1 MSEDQGQNDLA
12 VQATNNSSI
21 MSKAS
26 MYKLG
31 YVSDYDRDGKIFNQ
45 FLTAVA
51 QKSNVKIPRRAPLI
65 NRGYYIRHK
74 AVRHVVERFMQ
85 ETKRDAQRQIINLGC
100 GYDATYFQMFSQSS
114 SSLSSLSQQQ
124 YGDHSSTLY
133 IDIDFKRLLKQK
145 IKMILD
151 SPDLNSMLSNVK
163 LSTGGVLLSSDQY
176 LCIGCDLTQSDKL
189 DKLLSYLAQ
198 SQQSAFSFNA
208 PTLIISECVLT
219 YVPTLDANK
228 VISYFASRFKRSW
241 LALYEQILPYDVFGK
256 VMTRHF
262 VKMNAAI
269 HAIYDYPT
277 ASQQQKRFLDCGWSG
292 VELLTME
299 QFWNDELSLEERL
312 RVDDLEFF
320 DEHEEWLLKC
330 SHYFIAVGKSQQG
343 WKQSVFKSFSLEQ
356 KSQGSIDY
364 HGRQNVFVEQQP
376 LELQS
381 DISRWGHSA
390 CILSNGRI
398 VVYGGYDKIS
408 GSRCG
413 DVLIIH
419 NESVHRLTHHLL
431 EKLMYHTMVVDD
443 ADNLFIYGGRQGQ
456 NFVSNRLVKMIIK
469 FNDNQVPQIDVVN
482 HVDLSIPG
490 LYRHCCAYTKL
501 PDQNGD
507 QRDVLLIYGGRQINS
522 TISNK
527 LYMVDLLSYEHREI
541 DCNLPHLH
549 SCAMSIV
556 GGNLYIFGGLD
567 NNTSSNTTLLS
578 VDLQSW
584 QSSCAI
590 MNCPFKGIFGHQM
603 VYWKDDLFLVVG
615 GMQQGV
621 ITDGV
626 GPNYIQMALLDIEAK
641 SLDSIR
647 VSNDKLLIGH
657 DLVQSHQGSDEFI
670 VVGGGAVCFSM
681 GSYCEK
687 SFKVSLNDLTTKVPW
702 LNVKTQVRNLY
713 QLEENINLD
722 IAFVARAALN
732 NCGQSAFGPRNYL
745 DALLSHDTKVSYHTC
760 DSSVLQFAPE
770 KNYNFDVCT
779 WSQFVDDIFSTPGG
793 KSPSSHRYFR
803 SIGENPRKQASCL
816 AKQFPRLAND
826 VQLPIWL
833 IRKLMGVAAVSDQEV
848 SAAMTLED
856 FAKLPNYFSSVLR
869 ISSDGLQMWPHF
881 DIMDNALMQLSGRKL
896 VVLFPPSQMSNLY
909 IEPDMN
915 SSSSPVTFI
924 YAPHATPFNDQVV
937 KNAEEYMHKYPRF
950 YNEAVKHAKFV
961 ILEPGD
967 VLYIPSLWIHQTVAL
982 SDGGS
987 PSVGVNIFWKA
998 LPDVHYVK
1006 KDLYGNNDLIK
1017 AQEAFKHLEKARYL
1031 IDEIPDSKF
1040 REFYK
1045 EKFQRLLR

>member
-1 MSEDQGQNDLA
+1 MSEDKGQNDLA

-31 YVSDYDRDGKIFNQ
+31 YVNDYDRDGKIFNQ

-74 AVRHVVERFMQ
+74 AVRHVIERFLQ
-85 ETKRDAQRQIINLGC
+85 ETNGHAQRQIINLGC
-100 GYDATYFQMFSQSS
+100 GYDATFFQMLSQSS
-114 SSLSSLSQQQ
+114 TSLCQEQRGHL
-124 YGDHSSTLY
+124 SSTLY

-145 IKMILD
+145 IKMIMD
-151 SPDLNSMLSNVK
+151 SPELKSMLGNVK

-176 LCIGCDLTQSDKL
+176 LCIGCDLTQLDKL

-198 SQQSAFSFNA
+198 SQQCTFQFNA

-228 VISYFASRFKRSW
+228 VISYFASSFKRSW
-241 LALYEQILPYDVFGK
+241 FALYEQILPYDVFGK

-292 VELLTME
+292 VELLTMD
-299 QFWNDELSLEERL
+299 QFWNDELSLEERM

-343 WKQSVFKSFSLEQ
+343 WKQLVFKSSSLEQ
-356 KSQGSIDY
+356 KSQESFDY
-364 HGRQNVFVEQQP
+364 HARQNVLVEQLP

-390 CILSNGRI
+390 CMLSNGRI
-398 VVYGGYDKIS
+398 VVDGGYDKVS
-408 GSRCG
+408 GSRCE
-413 DVLIIH
+413 DMLVIH
-419 NESVHRLTHHLL
+419 SESVHRLTHPLL

-443 ADNLFIYGGRQGQ
+443 ADNLFIYGGRQGE
-456 NFVSNRLVKMIIK
+456 NFVSNRLVKMVIK
-469 FNDNQVPQIDVVN
+469 FDDNHVPFIDAVNQV
-482 HVDLSIPG
+482 DLGIPG
-490 LYRHCCAYTKL
+490 LYRHCCAYNKL
-501 PDQNGD
+501 PDSNGD
-507 QRDVLLIYGGRQINS
+507 LRNVLVIYGGRQIDGI
-522 TISNK
+522 ISNK
-527 LYMVDLLSYEHREI
+527 LYVVDLLSYEYIEI

-549 SCAMSIV
+549 SSAMSIV

-567 NNTSSNTTLLS
+567 NRGCSNTTLLS

-584 QSSCAI
+584 QSSNSNI
-590 MNCPFKGIFGHQM
+590 ICPFKGIFGHKM
-603 VYWKDDLFLVVG
+603 FHWKDDIFLVVG

-626 GPNYIQMALLDIEAK
+626 GPNYIQMALLDVEAK
-641 SLDSIR
+641 SLHSIC
-647 VSNDKLLIGH
+647 VSYDKLLIGH
-657 DLVQSHQGSDEFI
+657 DLVQSRHDSNEFI

-687 SFKVSLNDLTTKVPW
+687 SQKVSLNDLTTRVPW
-702 LNVKTQVRNLY
+702 LNANTQVRNMY

-722 IAFVARAALN
+722 IPFVTRAALN
-732 NCGQSAFGPRNYL
+732 NCGQSAFGSRNYL
-745 DALLSHDTKVSYHTC
+745 DTLLSHDTKVSYHTC

-770 KNYNFDVCT
+770 RNFKFDVCT
-779 WSQFVDDIFSTPGG
+779 WSQFVDNIFQTPGG
-793 KSPSSHRYFR
+793 KSSSDHRYFR

-826 VQLPIWL
+826 VQLPTWL
-833 IRKLMGVAAVSDQEV
+833 IRMLIGVAAVSDQEV

-856 FAKLPNYFSSVLR
+856 ISKLPNYFSSVLR

-896 VVLFPPSQMSNLY
+896 VVFFPPSQMSNLY
-909 IEPDMN
+909 IDPGMN
-915 SSSSPVTFI
+915 SSSSPVTGI
-924 YAPHATPFNDQVV
+924 YAPHVTPLNDELVQ
-937 KNAEEYMHKYPRF
+937 NAKEYMHKYPRF

-967 VLYIPSLWIHQTVAL
+967 VLYIPSLWIHQTIAL

-987 PSVGVNIFWKA
+987 PSIGVNIFWKS

-1006 KDLYGNNDLIK
+1006 KDLYGNNDLLK
-1017 AQEAFKHLEKARYL
+1017 AQEAFKHLEKARML
-1031 IDEIPDSKF
+1031 LDEIPDSKF

-1045 EKFQRLLR
+1045 EKIQRLLR